1 MDISARLS
9 SRAGVFAISGGA
21 ALWGTTGVV
30 VHDLHAATGLSA
42 VTIGCYRLLVAA
54 AVLVALRGPDL
65 VRLARA
71 SGRRR
76 GVALVLTGA
85 GFGIY
90 QALYFVG
97 VADAGVSLATLV
109 SIGTAPVVLT
119 VSAAVTRRRLPSAGA
134 FATLLC
140 AVGGLALVSSS
151 TSSLPGPHPV
161 TGALAALGSGLT
173 YAACTVVNHRLAGS
187 ADPLTLTGATCLIGG
202 LTLLPVALVS
212 GLGFAVDGPA
222 MPALLY
228 LGVLPT
234 AVAYGLFF
242 GGLRSTTT
250 EVAAVLTLIEP
261 LAATLLAAA
270 LLGETLTLPA
280 AVGAALLLVAV
291 SGLYLRPVDPG

>member
-42 VTIGCYRLLVAA
+42 VTVGCYRLLVAA

-161 TGALAALGSGLT
+161 TGALA
-173 YAACTVVNHRLAGS
+173 GS